1 MRPAVASHWRLNALN
16 SPASIRVSL
25 VEDDLITRESLVRLI
40 DDATDLQCL
49 HAYPDAEQAILD
61 VPQHPPDVLVVD
73 LNLPGT
79 SGNTC
84 IRRLKEKLPQ
94 VQILVLT
101 TFDDTDNIFDS
112 LRSGASGYLLKRSTP
127 EEIIAAIKEVHE
139 GGSPM
144 SMNIARKVVS
154 FFHPVRV
161 EQPAS
166 PDLERLTS
174 RELQIL
180 EELAKGG
187 QYRHIAEALGIAAST
202 VRAHLHTIYGKL
214 HVRSRSEAVLKLGRK

>member
-1 MRPAVASHWRLNALN
+1 MN
-16 SPASIRVSL
+16 SPAPIRVSL
-25 VEDDLITRESLVRLI
+25 VEDDRITRESLSRLFRN
-40 DDATDLQCL
+40 APELECL
-49 HAYPDAEQAILD
+49 HAYPDAEAAMLD
-61 VPQHPPDVLVVD
+61 VPQHPPDVLIVD
-73 LNLPGT
+73 LNLPGA
-79 SGNTC
+79 SGNAC
-84 IRRLKEKLPQ
+84 IRTLKEKLPK

-101 TFDDTDNIFDS
+101 TYEDTDNIFDS

-144 SMNIARKVVS
+144 SMNIARKVVT
-154 FFHPVRV
+154 FFHPVRT
-161 EQPAS
+161 EIPAS
-166 PDLERLTS
+166 PDLARLTT

-187 QYRHIAEALGIAAST
+187 QYRHIAEALGIMAST

-214 HVRSRSEAVLKLGRK
+214 HVRSRDQAVLKLGRK

>member
-1 MRPAVASHWRLNALN
+1 MNP
-16 SPASIRVSL
+16 PTPIRVSF
-25 VEDDLITRESLVRLI
+25 VEDDTVTRESLSQLFSSS
-40 DDATDLQCL
+40 AELECL
-49 HAYPDAEQAILD
+49 HAYPNAEQAILD
-61 VPQHPPDVLVVD
+61 VPQHPPDVLIVD
-73 LNLPGT
+73 LNLPAT
-79 SGNTC
+79 SGNVC
-84 IRRLKEKLPQ
+84 IRKLKEKLPQ
-94 VQILVLT
+94 MQILVLT
-101 TFDDTDNIFDS
+101 TYEDTDNIFDS

-144 SMNIARKVVS
+144 SMNIARKVVT

-161 EQPAS
+161 ELPAS
-166 PDLERLTS
+166 PDLARLTT

-187 QYRHIAEALGIAAST
+187 QYKHIAEALGITPAT

-214 HVRSRSEAVLKLGRK
+214 HVRSRDEAVLKLGRK